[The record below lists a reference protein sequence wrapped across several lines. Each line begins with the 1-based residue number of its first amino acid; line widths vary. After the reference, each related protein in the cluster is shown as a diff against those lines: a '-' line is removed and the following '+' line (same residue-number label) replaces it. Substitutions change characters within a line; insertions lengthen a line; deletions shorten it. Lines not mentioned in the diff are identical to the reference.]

1 MKKLSLPGPRG
12 LAFECISRSLDGGA
26 DAQAVLD
33 DILSSTELDQRDR
46 GFITE
51 IMYGYLRMRIRL
63 QTVLNCFLSR
73 PDGLPLPI
81 LRVLGMASYEILHM
95 DVPAYAS
102 VDWGVD
108 SAKRLSHGKLGGLAN
123 AVLRKVARLAEDGA
137 DEDFFRRR
145 TFSDTEYLSAYYSC
159 PEWIVE
165 LWLKSYGAEKAEM
178 YLDAQICP
186 PAAGFVLDIKDKN
199 AKAAAMTLMEEDD
212 FIESDGEAFAFYS
225 GYRPQAFKGLKSDVL
240 TRQSYAAREALA
252 VLEPQGW
259 PTPVWDGCSGRG
271 GKAKFLDSK
280 GISPILAS
288 DPHKRRLSALKKSV
302 PAASAFR
309 ASAINPPLAEKSVG
323 TALLD
328 VPCSGLGVLSR
339 RPDTKFKRTPDD
351 VNSLIQLQAR
361 ILENSWKTVRK
372 NGRLAYITCTLNPAE
387 NEGQIAKFLRK
398 HPDAA
403 LVKEWTT
410 PPESEL
416 REFFYSALLKKISLD
431 I

>member
-12 LAFECISRSLDGGA
+12 LAFDCVSRSLDGGA

-33 DILSSTELDQRDR
+33 DILSSSDLDQRDR

-51 IMYGYLRMRIRL
+51 ILYGYLRMRIRL

-108 SAKRLSHGKLGGLAN
+108 SAKRLSNGKLGGLAN

-137 DEDFFRRR
+137 DEDFFRRQ
-145 TFSDTEYLSAYYSC
+145 TFSETEYLSAYYSC
-159 PEWIVE
+159 PEWIVDMWVE
-165 LWLKSYGAEKAEM
+165 SYGREKAEQ

-186 PAAGFVLDIKDKN
+186 PAAGFVLNTKDKK
-199 AKAAAMTLMEEDD
+199 AKAAAMVLMTEGD
-212 FIESDGEAFAFYS
+212 FIESDGQAFAFYS
-225 GYRPQAFKGLKSDVL
+225 GYRPQIFKELSKDVIA
-240 TRQSYAAREALA
+240 RQSYAAREALS
-252 VLEPQGW
+252 VLEPQSW

-271 GKAKFLDSK
+271 GKAKFLSSK

-288 DPHKRRLSALKKSV
+288 DPHLRRLKALQREISDIS
-302 PAASAFR
+302 PFR
-309 ASAINPPLAEKSVG
+309 ASAINPPLAKESIG

-339 RPDTKFKRTPDD
+339 RPDTKFKRTPED
-351 VNSLIQLQAR
+351 VDSLVRLQSK

-372 NGRLAYITCTLNPAE
+372 NGRLAYITCTLNPDE
-387 NEGQIAKFLRK
+387 NEKQIAKFLK
-398 HPDAA
+398 KTPDAK
-403 LVKEWTT
+403 LIKEWTT

-416 REFFYSALLKKISLD
+416 REFFYSALLEKS
-431 I
+431 

>member
-1 MKKLSLPGPRG
+1 MKKNILPGPRG
-12 LAFECISRSLDGGA
+12 LAYECVTRSLDGGA

-33 DILSSTELDQRDR
+33 EILSSAGLDQRDR

-51 IMYGYLRMRIRL
+51 ILYGYLRMRIRL

-73 PDGLPLPI
+73 PDGLPQPI

-108 SAKRLSHGKLGGLAN
+108 SAKKLSNGKLGGLAN

-137 DEDFFRRR
+137 DEEFFQRH
-145 TFSDTEYLSAYYSC
+145 TFSETEYLSAYYSC

-165 LWLKSYGAEKAEM
+165 LWMKSYGRERAEM

-186 PAAGFVLDIKDKN
+186 PAAGFVLDTKDKK
-199 AKAAAMTLMEEDD
+199 AKDAAMTLMDEGD
-212 FIESDGEAFAFYS
+212 FIESDGQAFAFYS
-225 GYRPQAFKGLKSDVL
+225 GYRPQAFKDLNSDVL
-240 TRQSYAAREALA
+240 TRQSYAAREALS
-252 VLEPQGW
+252 VLEPMNW
-259 PTPVWDGCSGRG
+259 PTPVWDGCAGRG
-271 GKAKFLDSK
+271 GKSRFLSTK
-280 GISPILAS
+280 GIAPIFAS
-288 DPHKRRLSALKKSV
+288 DPHLRRLSALKRQV
-302 PAASAFR
+302 PEISSFR
-309 ASAINPPLAEKSVG
+309 ASAINPPLAKESVG

-339 RPDTKFKRTPDD
+339 RPDTKFKRSPED
-351 VNSLIQLQAR
+351 VASLIQLQSR
-361 ILENSWKTVRK
+361 ILENSWKTVRQ
-372 NGRLAYITCTLNPAE
+372 NGRMAYITCTLNPAE

-398 HPDAA
+398 NSDAK

-410 PPESEL
+410 PPQSEL
-416 REFFYSALLKKISLD
+416 REFFYSALLEKS
-431 I
+431 